1 MPFNVTLRMGAAV
14 AQIDERNPRVLI
26 GRDPN
31 HCGLATDDPS
41 CSRRHAEVYIEA
53 GDVFIRDLGSSNGTW
68 VDGVQVTQQAA
79 QLGPGKQ
86 IYVGY
91 VPLVAE
97 ISGGADA
104 GATVMG
110 EMPPELLALMQQRFD
125 AAKSQGFGGAP
136 PPGPAAPP
144 AQPGFQ
150 MPAYQAAPAQ
160 PAAPVA
166 APMVAPGAAPV
177 AAPAAAPAPAPS
189 DDLGVGGSEAP
200 IPSDMA
206 YRRQGS
212 NSNGVLLIAL
222 PGDTFK
228 NDSMC
233 EGYLE
238 YTAMDDEVIA
248 SITIELVECHKKG
261 PKKGHVWDRMLV
273 RQGPWKSRKGDVL
286 PMPFKLR
293 IPPGTSVTGRDVY
306 WELRGYVDINWAFDV
321 EASSP
326 INMRN
331 IDVERVRDA
340 LGALDYR
347 IVELDPKPL
356 GQQFIGKFQPPAQLR
371 KQIGISDINIVLEY
385 LGANLQVKFEVEK
398 TSFFKFDKAT
408 EFVFELTRLR
418 GAALPELTQHFKE
431 QIDLLMAK

>member
-1 MPFNVTLRMGAAV
+1 MAFTVTLKMGAAV
-14 AQIDERNPRVLI
+14 AQIDERNPRILI
-26 GRDPN
+26 GRDRN
-31 HCGLATDDPS
+31 FCGLVTDDPS

-53 GDVFIRDLGSSNGTW
+53 GNAYIRDLGSSNGTW
-68 VDGVQVTQQAA
+68 VDGVAA
-79 QLGPGKQ
+79 AAQPLQLGPGKQ
-86 IYVGY
+86 VYVGY

-97 ISGGADA
+97 IAGGVDA

-110 EMPPELLALMQQRFD
+110 EMPPELKALMQQRFEH
-125 AAKSQGFGGAP
+125 AKAQGFGAAP
-136 PPGPAAPP
+136 PPGPAVVA
-144 AQPGFQ
+144 ASQPSYQ
-150 MPAYQAAPAQ
+150 MPSYQPRAPQ
-160 PAAPVA
+160 PVA
-166 APMVAPGAAPV
+166 APLAAPV
-177 AAPAAAPAPAPS
+177 AAPAAAPVVAPAG
-189 DDLGVGGSEAP
+189 LGVGGAEAP
-200 IPSDMA
+200 IPADMA

-222 PGDTFK
+222 PGDTLQ

-238 YTAMDDEVIA
+238 YTAMDDEVVA
-248 SITIELVECHKKG
+248 SITIELVEVHKKG
-261 PKKGHVWDRMLV
+261 PKNGHVWDRMLV

-306 WELRGYVDINWAFDV
+306 WELRGYVDISWAFDV

-331 IDVERVRDA
+331 IDIERVRDA

-356 GQQFIGKFQPPAQLR
+356 GQQFVGKFQPPAQLR
-371 KQIGISDINIVLEY
+371 KQIGINNINLVVEY
-385 LGANLQVKFEVEK
+385 LGSNLQVKFEVEK
-398 TSFFKFDKAT
+398 SSFFKFDKRT
-408 EFVFELTRLR
+408 EFTFELARLR
-418 GAALPELTQHFKE
+418 AAPLPELSAHFK
-431 QIDLLMAK
+431 QHIDALMA